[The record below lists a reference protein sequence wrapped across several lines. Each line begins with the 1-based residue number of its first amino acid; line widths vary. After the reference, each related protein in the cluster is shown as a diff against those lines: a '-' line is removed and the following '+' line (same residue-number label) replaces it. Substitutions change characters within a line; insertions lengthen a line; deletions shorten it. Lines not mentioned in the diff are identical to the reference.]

1 MKKAFKHKAKRSTY
15 RIWILSYLFVLLI
28 PMIFGVSIYVFAMK
42 TVRQQAEMA
51 QRETLRSVVEQT
63 DRTLQQLQESVMAV
77 LSTSTVDNVG
87 KHKGEF
93 DHSQYEM
100 MAVVQENINKIKTNS
115 SYIDEIYLYF
125 PTKEY
130 MLTSYTYLQGEQS
143 LFTEDIGIS
152 QEEFQKLVS
161 EPSYKRLHI
170 SQANRNPKL
179 LLVNSEISAMSRSS
193 APKSVMIVSL
203 NVNALT
209 EMLKLESSTNWIMDE
224 NGEIMAAGRGELT
237 EELREAMTEAR
248 EQEGFWELGDSHV
261 RSLASKYFDLMYV
274 NVQPREAYYSR
285 MDQMN
290 RVLAIYLL
298 ICLAGGGI
306 LAVMLARKQYRPVE
320 EILESLKKIKLT
332 DTAKGDMEQIKT
344 SIDHLQSEK
353 EQFRQRLESQKRA
366 MRSTVMYN
374 LIKGRHVDRYVLEG
388 IPYVKNGFQYD
399 GGFLMGFDVEDA
411 SRAFFEEHEDLDDD
425 LLDLVFY
432 VVENIAE
439 ELLSEKYSAFVC
451 EADGILLCLV
461 NGEQDCQEVLED
473 LRDVAGQ
480 IVQFLEEKFAVK
492 LSAGISNYHEN
503 WTGIEQ
509 CYHDIQ
515 DIMDYRSVNGVEE
528 PVLLYGA
535 LETFWLQQEGSPA
548 APSQETSGASTEQQ
562 DKPANASEEAFAA
575 VETKI
580 STSEIAD
587 MVVAYIHTNYRDQDL
602 SVGKIADEFGIS
614 LSYLSQIFKRTM
626 KTGLLEYIHLQRIE
640 EAKKLLLEGMSVQS
654 VAETV
659 GYYNTRPLIRMFKR
673 IENMTPTEYKESKK
687 ED

>member
-63 DRTLQQLQESVMAV
+63 DRTLQQVQESVMAV
-77 LSTSTVDNVG
+77 LNNSLVDSLG

-93 DHSQYEM
+93 DHSHYAM
-100 MAVVQENINKIKTNS
+100 MAVIQENINKIKTNS

-125 PTKEY
+125 PKKEY
-130 MLTSYTYLQGEQS
+130 LLTTYNYIKGEQS
-143 LFTEDIGIS
+143 MFMTANGIS
-152 QEEFQKLVS
+152 PEAFDKLVS
-161 EPSYKRLHI
+161 SPSYKTLHV
-170 SQANRNPKL
+170 SWAHQTPKL
-179 LLVNSEISAMSRSS
+179 LLVNSEINTTSQKS
-193 APKSVMIVSL
+193 APKAVMIVSL
-203 NVNALT
+203 NVNALA
-209 EMLKLESSTNWIMDE
+209 EMLKLESSTNWIVDE
-224 NGEIMAAGRGELT
+224 SGEIMEAGQGELT
-237 EELREAMTEAR
+237 EELREAVIEAR
-248 EQEGFWELGDSHV
+248 KQEGFWQLGDSHV
-261 RSLASKYFDLMYV
+261 RSLASKYFELMYV

-388 IPYVKNGFQYD
+388 IPYVKNGFHYD

-535 LETFWLQQEGSPA
+535 LETFWLQQEESQA
-548 APSQETSGASTEQQ
+548 APSEETSGASAEQQ
-562 DKPANASEEAFAA
+562 DNPVNTAEEAFAA
-575 VETKI
+575 VDTKI

-654 VAETV
+654 VAEAV

-687 ED
+687 EE